1 MVLKSSIVYQK
12 IKLDTIIQKSKD
24 TFICIPETRKLCIFL
39 TAAHRPVIGRMK
51 WPRLPN
57 EDAFSSAGRHTM
69 VPCQLCLGIKCDL
82 CLCGIRLLMLGSS
95 INNFSEAP
103 HPSSHVASLS
113 FILIHRMDLVL
124 LSQTRSFK
132 TYNWKLY

>member
-1 MVLKSSIVYQK
+1 M
-12 IKLDTIIQKSKD
+12 
-24 TFICIPETRKLCIFL
+24 PEISQVGKFL
-39 TAAHRPVIGRMK
+39 TSGRSAAYRPVIGRM

-103 HPSSHVASLS
+103 ASISPSSLS
-113 FILIHRMDLVL
+113 FFSGLKLHRVLILISDRMEEEEERD
-124 LSQTRSFK
+124 K
-132 TYNWKLY
+132 